1 MRPSRITCVV
11 DISWTADKEKKVDN
25 YGIAK
30 SITAAK
36 MCMKIYALTKTQDS
50 IDILTVVLLKEV
62 LRAKGRNLT
71 ARNEC

>member
-1 MRPSRITCVV
+1 M
-11 DISWTADKEKKVDN
+11 DN

-36 MCMKIYALTKTQDS
+36 MRMKIYALTKTQDS

-71 ARNEC
+71 ARNECWEIAFE